1 MAVAITRETGTT
13 GAATTVAATATRPRI
28 LGITTAAAITDLRST
43 SASAITVVTM
53 AVAIAGIAGIAAR
66 MTIPGAATVPV
77 PTTTGNVPMR
87 MEPGITID
95 ASFVLRGR

>member
-53 AVAIAGIAGIAAR
+53 AVAIAGIAAR